1 MNKDIIPEDYTLGL
15 ALFDAIPV
23 FLFGAACLLLWRM
36 TSSIPILIGGIICF
50 IAGILKVVWKIIVV
64 VMNKNIWPLFM
75 QMRIGMPAGFIL
87 IIAGVAVGAIT
98 GSGRAFF
105 AAMAHFIPL
114 VLLAVS
120 FIGLFGMIMCSR
132 KLDSVKASSNW
143 IEEICNT
150 LAQGAFLASM
160 IVAYTL

>member
-75 QMRIGMPAGFIL
+75 QM
-87 IIAGVAVGAIT
+87 
-98 GSGRAFF
+98 
-105 AAMAHFIPL
+105 
-114 VLLAVS
+114 
-120 FIGLFGMIMCSR
+120 
-132 KLDSVKASSNW
+132 
-143 IEEICNT
+143 E
-150 LAQGAFLASM
+150 
-160 IVAYTL
+160 